1 MHQVKRLEPASGRP
15 PHSGTNIAASP
26 PPNGKEKGPIA
37 GRCGYTDGDLGR
49 ERFPFDLMVNSVKYL
64 SSNSMAENP
73 YLPTDVEAEPRKPNG
88 ISAGALIR
96 ETLKYL
102 GAYLLGVIACV
113 ALTPVE
119 MNMGGHEPLWF
130 LYPIL
135 APIGYFL
142 FYLYL
147 EGAYLP
153 FGGEGPSYWLYASV
167 GLVPFV
173 MEVMAYLLGSRR
185 FHAWRPLWIG
195 CPIGF
200 VGTLGV
206 YYTAAAS
213 I

>member
-1 MHQVKRLEPASGRP
+1 
-15 PHSGTNIAASP
+15 
-26 PPNGKEKGPIA
+26 
-37 GRCGYTDGDLGR
+37 
-49 ERFPFDLMVNSVKYL
+49 
-64 SSNSMAENP
+64 MAENP
-73 YLPTDVEAEPRKPNG
+73 YLPTGFEAEPRKASG
-88 ISAGALIR
+88 MSVGALFR
-96 ETLKYL
+96 EILKYL

-119 MNMGGHEPLWF
+119 MNMGGDVPLWF

-135 APIGYFL
+135 AAIGYFL

-153 FGGEGPSYWLYASV
+153 FGGKGLIYWFFFTV
-167 GLVPFV
+167 GFVPFV
-173 MEVMAYLLGSRR
+173 MEVLAYFLRSRR
-185 FHAWRPLWIG
+185 LRAWRPLWIG
-195 CPIGF
+195 FPIGF